1 MAHTQTALNTAAVNT
16 KVAKKK
22 ERLRLLKQMRQD
34 YQLYLIVLLPV
45 AWLILFQYVP
55 MYGLQLAFKNFRILE
70 GIWGSP
76 WIGLKHF
83 EKFFMS
89 YQFVKVLKNTI
100 VISLYELIAGF
111 PLPII
116 LALALN
122 ATLRT
127 RFKQTVQFITYM
139 PFFISTVVMVGMIL
153 QFLNPRIGIVNIGL
167 GLFGV
172 EPINF
177 MGNPDWFKSIY
188 VWSGIWQSMGWGTII
203 YLAALSGISQEV
215 HEAATIDGASRFQRI
230 LHVDL
235 PGIMPTIVTLL
246 ILNVGTIMGIGF
258 EKIYL
263 MQNPLNISSSE
274 VISTYVYSVSL
285 ASSAP
290 DYAYATAIGLFNSV
304 VNMILLLIVNQI
316 AKKVGDT
323 SLW

>member
-1 MAHTQTALNTAAVNT
+1 MVSPKAAL
-16 KVAKKK
+16 KK
-22 ERLRLLKQMRQD
+22 ERMLRLKQMRHD
-34 YQLYLIVLLPV
+34 YQLYVIIFLPLL
-45 AWLILFQYVP
+45 WLIIFHYIP
-55 MYGLQLAFKNFRILE
+55 MFGVQLAFKNFRILD

-76 WIGLKHF
+76 WIGMDHF
-83 EKFFMS
+83 VKFFNS
-89 YQFVKVLKNTI
+89 PQFVRVVGNTI
-100 VISLYELIAGF
+100 IISLYELIAGF

-127 RFKQTVQFITYM
+127 KFKQTVQFVTYM

-153 QFLNPRIGIVNIGL
+153 QFLNPRIGIVNTGIGL
-167 GLFGV
+167 LGIAPV
-172 EPINF
+172 NF
-177 MGNPDWFKSIY
+177 MGDPEWFKSIY
-188 VWSGIWQSMGWGTII
+188 VWSGIWQTTGWGTII

-230 LHVDL
+230 RHVDL

-246 ILNVGTIMGIGF
+246 ILHAGSIMGIGF
-258 EKIYL
+258 EKIFL
-263 MQNPLNISSSE
+263 MQNPLNIASSE

-290 DYAYATAIGLFNSV
+290 NYAYATAIGLFNSV
-304 VNMILLLIVNQI
+304 VNMILILIVNQI
-316 AKKVGDT
+316 AKKVGET

>member
-1 MAHTQTALNTAAVNT
+1 MAHTTLNAAEVT
-16 KVAKKK
+16 KEIRQKD
-22 ERLRLLKQMRQD
+22 RLRVLKQMRHD
-34 YQLYLIVLLPV
+34 YQLYLIILLPV
-45 AWLILFQYVP
+45 IWLILFQYVP

-76 WIGLKHF
+76 WVGMDHF
-83 EKFFMS
+83 TKFFNS
-89 YQFVKVLKNTI
+89 YQFIKVLKNTI
-100 VISLYELIAGF
+100 IISLYELIAGF

-122 ATLRT
+122 ATIRT
-127 RFKQTVQFITYM
+127 KFKQAVQFITYM
-139 PFFISTVVMVGMIL
+139 PYFISTVVMVGMIL
-153 QFLNPRIGIVNIGL
+153 QFLNPRVGVINTGL
-167 GLFGV
+167 GLVGI
-172 EPINF
+172 EPFNF
-177 MGNPDWFKSIY
+177 MGDPGWFKSIY
-188 VWSGIWQSMGWGTII
+188 VWSGIWQSTGWGTII

-215 HEAATIDGASRFQRI
+215 HEAAMIDGASRFQRI
-230 LHVDL
+230 WHVDI

-263 MQNPLNISSSE
+263 MQNPLNIGSSE

-290 DYAYATAIGLFNSV
+290 DYAYATAIGLFNSFI
-304 VNMILLLIVNQI
+304 NMILILSVNQI
-316 AKKVGDT
+316 AKRVGDT

>member
-1 MAHTQTALNTAAVNT
+1 MAQITLKATVE
-16 KVAKKK
+16 VAKEIRQKD
-22 ERLRLLKQMRQD
+22 RSRLLKQMRQD

-55 MYGLQLAFKNFRILE
+55 MYGLQLAFKNFRIVE

-76 WIGLKHF
+76 WIGLDHF
-83 EKFFMS
+83 TKFFNS
-89 YQFVKVLKNTI
+89 YQFVRVLKNTI
-100 VISLYELIAGF
+100 IISLYELIAGF

-122 ATLRT
+122 ATLRA
-127 RFKQTVQFITYM
+127 RFKQAVQFITYM

-153 QFLNPRIGIVNIGL
+153 QFLNPRVGIINTGL
-167 GLFGV
+167 GLFGIESV
-172 EPINF
+172 NF
-177 MGNPDWFKSIY
+177 MGDPDWFKSIY
-188 VWSGIWQSMGWGTII
+188 VWSGIWQSTGWGTII

-230 LHVDL
+230 WHVDL

-304 VNMILLLIVNQI
+304 INMILILIVNQI
-316 AKKVGDT
+316 AKKVGET